1 MSNITLEG
9 IAEVVKVELE
19 PVKTELAEVK
29 TIVTRHTEI
38 LDNHSA
44 ALEAMLKQKKN
55 KEDEAAIAAH
65 RFERQERWAQKVG
78 ENLGIK
84 LEL

>member
-19 PVKTELAEVK
+19 PVKIELAEVK

-44 ALEAMLKQKKN
+44 ALEAMLKRKNN

-65 RFERQERWAQKVG
+65 RLNVSEKWAQKVG